1 MCVEN
6 AEQFTFEL
14 ANNISLYSVTVYDDG
29 LMYNE
34 LNNTISSDEFPKN
47 LSSKGASA
55 TSKPHKSMIKN
66 ITFISNRCHE
76 ETKKGQKLTN
86 SFLLIENHQPE
97 RRQHP
102 ESCKS
107 EQDEVIE
114 SRQETQVEM
123 ADWVSIY
130 YQDVLP
136 LKHVSPQEVLR
147 QYSLTRPSVQPTVS
161 MRMCEPLD
169 PLLKNATPFSAQQ
182 MLIKQ
187 PEHIYQNPSRY
198 YSQYVECKSIY
209 VYDITSS
216 PKHVYQQEVKNTPLL
231 PSKESN
237 TCNRA
242 FESLDSL
249 SKTVHTCLEQQRSIR
264 SPEGHELCV
273 YQHLSS
279 SRQSWAERVVQQ
291 RKEITGDYLTIN
303 IVQQTFQKQE
313 VPTQH
318 TTSPGSIQRNWD
330 MAAEN
335 AEFRV
340 IISGEVEI
348 ITGQH
353 FNKWTAFI
361 GCIISIQLHSY

>member
-1 MCVEN
+1 MF
-6 AEQFTFEL
+6 AS
-14 ANNISLYSVTVYDDG
+14 NILLLQVCLFYALTVYDDG

-47 LSSKGASA
+47 FSLEPACCA
-55 TSKPHKSMIKN
+55 AKPHKSMIEN
-66 ITFISNRCHE
+66 ITFIDKRFHGQ
-76 ETKKGQKLTN
+76 TKEGQKLA
-86 SFLLIENHQPE
+86 SLLLVIKNDHNE
-97 RRQHP
+97 RLQHS

-107 EQDEVIE
+107 EQDDVVD
-114 SRQETQVEM
+114 SSQETPVEI

-136 LKHVSPQEVLR
+136 LKYVSPQEV
-147 QYSLTRPSVQPTVS
+147 QSKPFLTRPSVQPTVS
-161 MRMCEPLD
+161 MRMCESLGS
-169 PLLKNATPFSAQQ
+169 LLKNAISFSAPQ

-187 PEHIYQNPSRY
+187 PEQKYQSASRY
-198 YSQYVECKSIY
+198 YSQYVEWKSVY

-279 SRQSWAERVVQQ
+279 SRQSWAERVVEQ

-318 TTSPGSIQRNWD
+318 TTSPGSIQRNWE
-330 MAAEN
+330 MTAEN
-335 AEFRV
+335 TEFRV